1 MRSFS
6 RDQLLL
12 VIILT
17 VVIVALTLA
26 RYLLWY

>member
-17 VVIVALTLA
+17 VVIVALTLV